1 MEAGSWP
8 PPPSSQGLRVKR
20 GMIASRRTGPS
31 TPVPSWNVFNNQ
43 AYDGVAAAA
52 AAAAGGRS
60 TPVSARKLAASL
72 WELQDLPLP
81 GSLGTTTTSTTTRW
95 PSSSA
100 KDTSETA
107 SPISQ
112 ADISY
117 RSPASTKYSNELLS
131 KLDGQRQHAKLVGEK
146 KGEKAGK
153 FNNSATTSS
162 ELLKVLSRIC
172 ILEEQ
177 HNSTISIASSLQ
189 VQLDQALARVQE
201 LELAKNAAHKEIEG
215 LMKKLANVKSSWK
228 IEQNKFKS
236 VVQSLKDEL
245 EHEQKARSRHEVTN
259 RKITKE
265 LMDANMAVA
274 NMVQELEREH
284 KARELMEDVCDELA
298 REISDD
304 KAEVEDLK
312 RDSMKMREELEEER
326 RMLQLAEVWR
336 EERVQMKLGE
346 AKLSLEEKVAVL
358 DVLRSELETFLRA
371 ARCRNRGELVE
382 EAEVLHNVITAIHPR
397 GIIASYPPAEINQA
411 GFPENDLLYTLD
423 FSQEQ
428 QMQFQYEQHH
438 QEDMFDPPNCGNR
451 WTDNS
456 GLREGGV
463 TEGQPYMSLII
474 PAADEVQRTNL
485 RWVQA
490 EERKDDDDGCKYE
503 HVSRSQASEYED
515 NMEGVADEKSYLQ
528 VNDNDP
534 VYQQNEDS
542 DRVVHQASED
552 DDDDNNPSHLY
563 EEVEVEAT
571 KQHQEFA
578 WRVNGMQEG
587 ICATTPLQEKESG
600 QEEEGHEEVILHGQ
614 KPQVDWESMP
624 QQSSGGG
631 GGVSRNNPHIERA
644 MKGHVVWPK
653 GHTEAAMK
661 KKPYQGELEQ

>member
-1 MEAGSWP
+1 
-8 PPPSSQGLRVKR
+8 L
-20 GMIASRRTGPS
+20 
-31 TPVPSWNVFNNQ
+31 
-43 AYDGVAAAA
+43 
-52 AAAAGGRS
+52 GGF
-60 TPVSARKLAASL
+60 LCFCIFF
-72 WELQDLPLP
+72 
-81 GSLGTTTTSTTTRW
+81 GT
-95 PSSSA
+95 
-100 KDTSETA
+100 
-107 SPISQ
+107 Q
-112 ADISY
+112 
-117 RSPASTKYSNELLS
+117 
-131 KLDGQRQHAKLVGEK
+131 LDGQRQHAKLVGEK

-189 VQLDQALARVQE
+189 VQLDQALAHVQE

-274 NMVQELEREH
+274 NMVQELERER

-371 ARCRNRGELVE
+371 ARCRNKGEIVE

-397 GIIASYPPAEINQA
+397 GIIASYPPAEINQP

-451 WTDNS
+451 WTDDS

-463 TEGQPYMSLII
+463 MEGQPYMSLII
-474 PAADEVQRTNL
+474 PAADGVQRRNL

-490 EERKDDDDGCKYE
+490 EERKDDDDSCKYE
-503 HVSRSQASEYED
+503 HLSRSEASEYED
-515 NMEGVADEKSYLQ
+515 NMEGVADEKTYLQ

-563 EEVEVEAT
+563 EVPNGGLCE
-571 KQHQEFA
+571 KHQEI
-578 WRVNGMQEG
+578 GP
-587 ICATTPLQEKESG
+587 IC
-600 QEEEGHEEVILHGQ
+600 I
-614 KPQVDWESMP
+614 
-624 QQSSGGG
+624 
-631 GGVSRNNPHIERA
+631 
-644 MKGHVVWPK
+644 
-653 GHTEAAMK
+653 
-661 KKPYQGELEQ
+661 

>member
-52 AAAAGGRS
+52 AARGRS
-60 TPVSARKLAASL
+60 TSVSARKLAASL
-72 WELQDLPLP
+72 WELQDVPLP
-81 GSLGTTTTSTTTRW
+81 GSLGTTTTTTTTTTRW

-131 KLDGQRQHAKLVGEK
+131 KRQQAKLVGEK
-146 KGEKAGK
+146 RGEKAGK

-201 LELAKNAAHKEIEG
+201 LELAKNAAQKEIEG

-274 NMVQELEREH
+274 NMVQELERER

-346 AKLSLEEKVAVL
+346 AKLSLEEKVAAL

-371 ARCRNRGELVE
+371 A
-382 EAEVLHNVITAIHPR
+382 
-397 GIIASYPPAEINQA
+397 
-411 GFPENDLLYTLD
+411 
-423 FSQEQ
+423 
-428 QMQFQYEQHH
+428 
-438 QEDMFDPPNCGNR
+438 
-451 WTDNS
+451 
-456 GLREGGV
+456 
-463 TEGQPYMSLII
+463 
-474 PAADEVQRTNL
+474 
-485 RWVQA
+485 
-490 EERKDDDDGCKYE
+490 
-503 HVSRSQASEYED
+503 RSQASEYED

-534 VYQQNEDS
+534 VHQQDEDS

-587 ICATTPLQEKESG
+587 SCATAPLQDKESG

-614 KPQVDWESMP
+614 KPQVDWESIP
-624 QQSSGGG
+624 QQSSGSG

-653 GHTEAAMK
+653 GHTETAMK

>member
-1 MEAGSWP
+1 MKKERERDPSRGRSKATVDLQAGP
-8 PPPSSQGLRVKR
+8 TTKSSERKADARERTKSG
-20 GMIASRRTGPS
+20 GGDRRTGPS
-31 TPVPSWNVFNNQ
+31 TPVPSWNVFNNH
-43 AYDGVAAAA
+43 AYDGVAAA

-72 WELQDLPLP
+72 WELQDVPLP
-81 GSLGTTTTSTTTRW
+81 GSLGTTTTTTTTTTRW

-131 KLDGQRQHAKLVGEK
+131 KLDGQRQQAKFVGEK
-146 KGEKAGK
+146 RGEKAGK

-201 LELAKNAAHKEIEG
+201 LELAKNAAQKEIEG

-274 NMVQELEREH
+274 NMVQELERER

-346 AKLSLEEKVAVL
+346 AKLSLEEKVAAL

-371 ARCRNRGELVE
+371 A
-382 EAEVLHNVITAIHPR
+382 
-397 GIIASYPPAEINQA
+397 
-411 GFPENDLLYTLD
+411 
-423 FSQEQ
+423 
-428 QMQFQYEQHH
+428 
-438 QEDMFDPPNCGNR
+438 
-451 WTDNS
+451 
-456 GLREGGV
+456 
-463 TEGQPYMSLII
+463 
-474 PAADEVQRTNL
+474 
-485 RWVQA
+485 
-490 EERKDDDDGCKYE
+490 
-503 HVSRSQASEYED
+503 RSQASEYED

-534 VYQQNEDS
+534 VHQQDEDS

-571 KQHQEFA
+571 KQHQKFA

-587 ICATTPLQEKESG
+587 ICATAPLQDKESG

-624 QQSSGGG
+624 QQSSGSG